1 MKIIIT
7 DTCYLD
13 DHGEDFYDK
22 VLEEF
27 DAGVDPY
34 TMLTISYKA
43 VVSDTGFG
51 DWGNRVYSNSPL
63 FRIDTAFFGAD
74 SGMVTAFVADDSYSH
89 DMGAVVQI
97 DDSVALDDL
106 TLKVNDFNPEWKVI
120 EIFYKDELV
129 LSSENNAFTYSL
141 VPGFKGQLLSEELM
155 SKAFASGYN
164 LPNISND
171 NHSWYDVDW
180 TDDLWLNTYS
190 KEGHTH
196 G

>member
-7 DTCYLD
+7 DPCYLD

-27 DAGVDPY
+27 DDGMEPN

-43 VVSDTGFG
+43 IVSDTGFG
-51 DWGNRVYSNSPL
+51 DWGNRMYSNSPL

-89 DMGAVVQI
+89 DMGAIVQV

-129 LSSENNAFTYSL
+129 LSSENNAFTYSS
-141 VPGFKGQLLSEELM
+141 VAGFKGQLLSEALM
-155 SKAFASGYN
+155 SEASVSGYN
-164 LPNISND
+164 LPDISHNI
-171 NHSWYDVDW
+171 HEWYNVDW

-190 KEGHTH
+190 KEGNVR